1 MSFSI
6 KETQVAKGVA
16 IILMVYH
23 HLFFD
28 KAISEPYGI
37 IVPLLGEG
45 LWYQGAQLAKVCVA
59 VFVFLS
65 AFGIAKSTKKWRK
78 KTITQRYKD
87 VQITVYII
95 KRYISVMAGF
105 LFVFVITVS
114 ASYLLH
120 NTGIGLSNP
129 NGVYGTGFY
138 GALYLLLDG
147 LGLSFISGNPTLNP
161 EWWYMSIAILIIFT
175 MPLFLQW
182 YEKSGIISW
191 GCCLFLSFPLYILLG
206 EGVGHLMLLP
216 LGIAFAENDWFEKLK
231 LKKLFKQD
239 NAVAKISSK
248 VLRLVA
254 AFACLFISLNFALV
268 NNGFYFGY
276 HLAAPVLIYICYEA
290 FSSMPILGDFLAL
303 LGGHS
308 MNIYFT
314 HTTLMRIFTDE
325 LFSLRYGALIVLVLL
340 LASMVL
346 SILLEQIKRLTRY
359 NALTQKIAKTA
370 QDAVRSAWKKAM

>member
-37 IVPLLGEG
+37 IVPLIGEEF
-45 LWYQGAQLAKVCVA
+45 WYQGAQLAKVCVA

-65 AFGIAKSTKKWRK
+65 AFGIAKATKRWRK
-78 KTITQRYKD
+78 RNITQRYKD
-87 VQITVYII
+87 VQIAEYTI

-105 LFVFVITVS
+105 LFVFVITVA

-138 GALYLLLDG
+138 GILYLLLDG
-147 LGLSFISGNPTLNP
+147 LGLSFISGNPTLNS
-161 EWWYMSIAILIIFT
+161 EWWYMSIAVLIIFT

-182 YEKSGIISW
+182 YEKNGIISW
-191 GCCLFLSFPLYILLG
+191 GCCLFLAFPLYRLLG
-206 EGVGHLMLLP
+206 EGIGHLMLLP

-231 LKKLFKQD
+231 SKNIFKQD
-239 NAVAKISSK
+239 NVAAKISSK
-248 VLRLVA
+248 MVRLVV
-254 AFACLFISLNFALV
+254 AFGCLFICLSFALV

-276 HLAAPVLIYICYEA
+276 HLAAPVLIYICHEA
-290 FSSMPILGDFLAL
+290 FSDIPVLGSFLAL

-325 LFSLRYGALIVLVLL
+325 LFSLRYGVLIVVVLL
-340 LASMVL
+340 MASMVL
-346 SILLEQIKRLTRY
+346 SIVLEQIKKLTRY
-359 NALTQKIAKTA
+359 NVLTQHIIKTSQNA
-370 QDAVRSAWKKAM
+370 IKSAWKKAA